1 MDEASFYINGNRLP
15 NVSKTNHYY
24 YKYLIPLRNRLAR
37 PIRNI
42 YTYSFSMNP
51 INVEPSGNLDFS
63 GIKSDKTS
71 IEVILDTSA
80 SSLVDTSSN
89 NYSLNMYYTGYQTYV
104 FEKGFMSLA
113 Y

>member
-1 MDEASFYINGNRLP
+1 MDETSFYINGNRLP
-15 NVSKTNHYY
+15 NVSKTNHNY
-24 YKYLIPLRNRLAR
+24 YKYLIPYRNRLAR

-63 GIKSDKTS
+63 QIKSDKTS
-71 IEVILDTSA
+71 IEVKLDTSET
-80 SSLVDTSSN
+80 SLVDIVSN
-89 NYSLNMYYTGYQTYV
+89 TYSLNMYYTGYQTYV
-104 FEKGFMSLA
+104 FDRGFMSLA